1 VEDHARVDASMA
13 VAGPARRFVGRT
25 GERTLLRHLLRDA
38 AEGRPA
44 IVVVSGVPGAG
55 KSALLEWASDE
66 AARLGARVLRA
77 SCYESSLPFAAVGR
91 LVAPFRELAEMVTT
105 SRSTTGGAGPDA
117 TLGGA
122 ATSDLPRSLVDALVT
137 RARRR
142 PLAVML
148 DDVQD
153 LGDASRTVL
162 DDALAGLDDAGT
174 RQSLPLFVLLTARA
188 PLDAGGLADRAPPA
202 ARRPGGGP
210 GRVRRT

>member
-91 LVAPFRELAEMVTT
+91 LVAPFRLTAGQRAAMH
-105 SRSTTGGAGPDA
+105 RSTAERLRAHHAARGPIDDEAQVRIADHLLRAGPDVPPGEVEDAALHAGRIAMRWTAYDQAARFLAAAAGAARAGAGP
-117 TLGGA
+117 GRW
-122 ATSDLPRSLVDALVT
+122 PR
-137 RARRR
+137 
-142 PLAVML
+142 P
-148 DDVQD
+148 
-153 LGDASRTVL
+153 
-162 DDALAGLDDAGT
+162 
-174 RQSLPLFVLLTARA
+174 
-188 PLDAGGLADRAPPA
+188 
-202 ARRPGGGP
+202 
-210 GRVRRT
+210 